1 MSTSDSL
8 DRLVADCQA
17 LRLPCGAATLGC
29 RVETRV
35 DAWLSVHKTEN
46 KILLNRL
53 NKLPPIFRSGCTGLV
68 RRSARIMTARQAR
81 KARRAA
87 EREARKVSE
96 KQQPISE
103 AKLAANRANAE
114 KSTGPKS
121 EEGKARS
128 SRNSFKHGLY
138 SKQLVLPGEDP
149 AALDALK
156 ADLRA
161 EHQPANETEEILV
174 NELAEQYWRL
184 RRARRLEAELLSSDD
199 IVLSRFA
206 AVQRMMSSAERGFH
220 KALSTLRQLQKD
232 RGFVPQKQQSGFVP
246 QSDQNRDC
254 EGAATLPA
262 DRSSL
267 PAHIGFV
274 PQNASAPTHL

>member
-1 MSTSDSL
+1 MPYVRLLKSAARPPCDSRIVIMS
-8 DRLVADCQA
+8 
-17 LRLPCGAATLGC
+17 
-29 RVETRV
+29 
-35 DAWLSVHKTEN
+35 
-46 KILLNRL
+46 
-53 NKLPPIFRSGCTGLV
+53 
-68 RRSARIMTARQAR
+68 ARQAR

-87 EREARKVSE
+87 EREARKLAE

-121 EEGKARS
+121 EEGKSRS

-184 RRARRLEAELLSSDD
+184 RRARRLEADLLSSDD
-199 IVLSRFA
+199 IVLSRLA

-232 RGFVPQKQQSGFVP
+232 RGFVPQSDQNRDCQGAAKLTADRCELTDPSGFVP
-246 QSDQNRDC
+246 QSPEHQPQLTFDNLC
-254 EGAATLPA
+254 LPK
-262 DRSSL
+262 
-267 PAHIGFV
+267 
-274 PQNASAPTHL
+274 N

>member
-1 MSTSDSL
+1 
-8 DRLVADCQA
+8 
-17 LRLPCGAATLGC
+17 
-29 RVETRV
+29 
-35 DAWLSVHKTEN
+35 
-46 KILLNRL
+46 
-53 NKLPPIFRSGCTGLV
+53 
-68 RRSARIMTARQAR
+68 MTARQAR

-87 EREARKVSE
+87 EREARKLAE
-96 KQQPISE
+96 RQQPISE

-121 EEGKARS
+121 EEGKSRS

-199 IVLSRFA
+199 IVLSRLA

-232 RGFVPQKQQSGFVP
+232 RGFVPQ
-246 QSDQNRDC
+246 SDQNRDC
-254 EGAATLPA
+254 QGAAKLTA
-262 DRSSL
+262 DRCELTAPS
-267 PAHIGFV
+267 GFV
-274 PQNASAPTHL
+274 PPACLETRNQIWNQPDAA

>member
-1 MSTSDSL
+1 MPYVRLLKSAARPPCDSRIVIMS
-8 DRLVADCQA
+8 
-17 LRLPCGAATLGC
+17 
-29 RVETRV
+29 
-35 DAWLSVHKTEN
+35 
-46 KILLNRL
+46 
-53 NKLPPIFRSGCTGLV
+53 
-68 RRSARIMTARQAR
+68 ARQAR

-87 EREARKVSE
+87 EREARKLAE

-121 EEGKARS
+121 EEGKSRS

-138 SKQLVLPGEDP
+138 SKQLVLPGEEP

-184 RRARRLEAELLSSDD
+184 RRARRLEADLLSSDD
-199 IVLSRFA
+199 IVLSRLA

-232 RGFVPQKQQSGFVP
+232 RGFVPTRSQST
-246 QSDQNRDC
+246 Q
-254 EGAATLPA
+254 AAERTESLEPA
-262 DRSSL
+262 ELQPSRGL
-267 PAHIGFV
+267 A
-274 PQNASAPTHL
+274 

>member
-1 MSTSDSL
+1 
-8 DRLVADCQA
+8 
-17 LRLPCGAATLGC
+17 
-29 RVETRV
+29 
-35 DAWLSVHKTEN
+35 
-46 KILLNRL
+46 
-53 NKLPPIFRSGCTGLV
+53 
-68 RRSARIMTARQAR
+68 MTARQAR

-87 EREARKVSE
+87 EREARKLAE
-96 KQQPISE
+96 KQQPIYE

-121 EEGKARS
+121 DEGKARS

-156 ADLRA
+156 ADLRS

-199 IVLSRFA
+199 IVLSRVA

-232 RGFVPQKQQSGFVP
+232 RGFVPTNSAAQSTEPLERAEP
-246 QSDQNRDC
+246 QPSRDC
-254 EGAATLPA
+254 QGAVELTA

-267 PAHIGFV
+267 PAPIGFV